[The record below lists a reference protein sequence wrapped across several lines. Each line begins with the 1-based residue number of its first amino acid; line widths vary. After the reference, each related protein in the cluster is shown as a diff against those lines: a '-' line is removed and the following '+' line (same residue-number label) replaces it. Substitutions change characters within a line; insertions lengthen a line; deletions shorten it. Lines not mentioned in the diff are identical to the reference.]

1 MSAWRERSVLVTGG
15 GSGLGRAMAQRF
27 AAEGAAVVIVG
38 RREEPLHESVA
49 LIERAGGRAF
59 STRCDVR
66 DPEQVQAAVA
76 FAVERTGR
84 LDVLVNNAAGN
95 FICPSE
101 QLSPN
106 GFKSVVDIVLN
117 GGFNCSRFAF
127 EHLKASRGA
136 ILNIV
141 ATYAWL
147 AEPGV
152 VHSASAKA
160 GLLAMTRTL
169 AAEWGPFGIRV
180 NAIAPGPIHT
190 EGTDKNLWIAP
201 ELEPAVVQG
210 IPLGRMG
217 RPEDVSEAALW
228 LCSEQAAWV
237 SGTCVTVDG
246 GQWLS
251 AGVYGFRSAYERFG
265 GRA

>member
-1 MSAWRERSVLVTGG
+1 MSGWRGKSVLVTGG
-15 GSGLGRAMAQRF
+15 GSGLGRAMARRF
-27 AAEGAAVVIVG
+27 AADGAAVVVLG
-38 RREEPLHESVA
+38 RREEPLLESVA
-49 LIERAGGRAF
+49 LIEQAGGRGFAV
-59 STRCDVR
+59 TCDVR
-66 DPEQVQAAVA
+66 DPEQVQAAIA
-76 FAVERTGR
+76 FTVDRAGR
-84 LDVLVNNAAGN
+84 LDVLINNAAGN

-127 EHLKASRGA
+127 EHLRQARGT

-152 VHSASAKA
+152 VHSAAAKA

-169 AAEWGPFGIRV
+169 AAEWGQFGIRV

-190 EGTDKNLWIAP
+190 EGTDKNLWVAP
-201 ELEPAVVQG
+201 ELEQAVVRG
-210 IPLGRMG
+210 IPLGRIG
-217 RPEDVSEAALW
+217 QPSDVAEAAVW
-228 LCSEQAAWV
+228 LCGEQAAWV
-237 SGTCVTVDG
+237 SGTCLTVDG

-251 AGVYGFRSAYERFG
+251 TGVYNFRTAYERFAG
-265 GRA
+265 KG